1 MRMSLLFVAAI
12 VTGCASSGAKIDQ
25 AKVQAIQP
33 GVTTYNDMVRD
44 FGSPLSQAFNQDGLL
59 TAQWFYFY
67 TAAFG
72 MNQKQQHLTVLFNKD
87 KTVKD
92 VVSSAGGG
100 NGVRLGH

>member
-12 VTGCASSGAKIDQ
+12 VAGCASSGRQIDQ

-44 FGSPLSQAFNQDGLL
+44 FGPPLSQAFNQDGLL

-72 MNQKQQHLTVLFNKD
+72 MNQEQQNLTVLFNKD

-92 VVSSAGGG
+92 VVNSAAGG
-100 NGVRLGH
+100 NGARLGR